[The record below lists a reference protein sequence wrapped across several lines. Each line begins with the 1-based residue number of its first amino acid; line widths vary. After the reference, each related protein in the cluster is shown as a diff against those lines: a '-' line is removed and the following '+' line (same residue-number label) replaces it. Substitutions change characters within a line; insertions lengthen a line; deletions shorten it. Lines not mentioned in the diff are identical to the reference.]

1 MKNLLCL
8 HGLGCGGDTISLLNA
23 EEPDLL
29 TALEMLDINVAW
41 HPSLSLEKGDDV
53 KQICADFASGKRSLD
68 LFIVEGAVPTG
79 PDGSGRIYEFLDK
92 PFLEWVREL
101 AAVADEPD
109 FREGQRRKL
118 APLACKLS
126 ALTAEKERREFD

>member
-41 HPSLSLEKGDDV
+41 HPSISLEKGEDV
-53 KQICADFASGKRSLD
+53 RQICTDFINGMRKLD
-68 LFIVEGAVPTG
+68 FFILEGAVPMKVNAV
-79 PDGSGRIYEFLDK
+79 SAHNKY
-92 PFLEWVREL
+92 REK
-101 AAVADEPD
+101 
-109 FREGQRRKL
+109 G
-118 APLACKLS
+118 
-126 ALTAEKERREFD
+126 ERQ